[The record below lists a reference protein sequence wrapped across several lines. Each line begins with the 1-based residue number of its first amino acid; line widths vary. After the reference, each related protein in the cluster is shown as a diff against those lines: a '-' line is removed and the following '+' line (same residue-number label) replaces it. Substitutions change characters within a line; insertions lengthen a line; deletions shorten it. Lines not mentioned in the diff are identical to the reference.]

1 MGVIIPE
8 DQLKEMHEMVREN
21 NRMLKDMRRDAM
33 IGGILHIVWWIV
45 ILVVLPYF
53 TWLFLQPYL
62 AGLMGAYQT
71 AQGQS
76 AQVTDALGKL
86 QQAGSSADLQK
97 LIDQAKALLGQ

>member
-8 DQLKEMHEMVREN
+8 DQLKELYELTREN
-21 NRMLKDMRRDAM
+21 NRMLKDMRRDAL
-33 IGGILHIVWWIV
+33 IGGIIQFVWWVI

-62 AGLMGAYQT
+62 EGLLGAYQA

-86 QQAGSSADLQK
+86 QQAGTSADLQS
-97 LIDQAKALLGQ
+97 LIDQAKALLGH

>member
-8 DQLKEMHEMVREN
+8 DQLKELHALTKEN

-33 IGGILHIVWWIV
+33 IGGIIHFIWWV
-45 ILVVLPYF
+45 ILVVVLPYF

-62 AGLMGAYQT
+62 EGLLNAYQA

-76 AQVTDALGKL
+76 AQVTATLN
-86 QQAGSSADLQK
+86 DLQK
-97 LIDQAKALLGQ
+97 ASGSVDISKLIEQAKALLGQ